1 MKKKKTMQQPKIC
14 MATPGPSQAHEP
26 QAAAPSRAVLS
37 HSSLRLSGATFT
49 VSS

>member
-1 MKKKKTMQQPKIC
+1 MKKKTMQQPKIR

-26 QAAAPSRAVLS
+26 QATATSRAVLS
-37 HSSLRLSGATFT
+37 HSSLCLSGATFT